1 MNVQIRKGMLKF
13 IFSSR
18 EMKIIYCYEKDNVRE
33 RERERERSNKNLGS
47 TFYYNC
53 KDIM

>member
-1 MNVQIRKGMLKF
+1 
-13 IFSSR
+13 
-18 EMKIIYCYEKDNVRE
+18 MKIIYCYEKDNVRE